1 MALMAMQ
8 GGEEQGGMRFYAPSQ
23 MTSVKDSSGFT
34 KMKYRQTG
42 QGTLKELLEKD
53 TRKELEEREQKHF
66 SKMSREEFM
75 CTSRFLFVSTHVSR
89 ARPDY
94 LTTCFAAERENDLKL
109 LESPDEI
116 QEERPFL
123 ALEQDADE
131 EDVSESDSDTSDDDE
146 EAELLAELERIKQE
160 RAEEAAKAAAAEA
173 AAEEKRL
180 REEVSTGNPLLEKLA
195 SHSDFRIKRRWDDDV
210 VFRNQASKEPV
221 QKRRF
226 INDTIRNDFHRRF
239 LDRYML

>member
-1 MALMAMQ
+1 MTTAHRPTWAPAK

-23 MTSVKDSSGFT
+23 MTSVKDTSGFT

-75 CTSRFLFVSTHVSR
+75 S
-89 ARPDY
+89 
-94 LTTCFAAERENDLKL
+94 ERENDLKL
-109 LESPDEI
+109 LESPGEI
-116 QEERPFL
+116 QEERHFL

-180 REEVSTGNPLLEKLA
+180 REEVSTGNPLLEEKLA

>member
-1 MALMAMQ
+1 
-8 GGEEQGGMRFYAPSQ
+8 
-23 MTSVKDSSGFT
+23 
-34 KMKYRQTG
+34 MKYRQTG

-75 CTSRFLFVSTHVSR
+75 S
-89 ARPDY
+89 
-94 LTTCFAAERENDLKL
+94 ERENDLKL
-109 LESPDEI
+109 LESPGEI

-180 REEVSTGNPLLEKLA
+180 REEVSTGNPLLEEKLA